1 MISAVM
7 YLCSERKL
15 AACRAANSRTC
26 RMLPFAS
33 LILVCLEC
41 LSCGSYGT
49 SSTPPPISVSVAPTS
64 ASVAVNQTKPF
75 TATVSYDSQNKGVT
89 WSLSCTGGSCG
100 SISPSPTANP
110 VTYTAPA
117 AVPNPA
123 TVTLI
128 STSVAD
134 GTKAATAT
142 ITVTATPPP
151 ISVTVSP
158 TSASVQVNQASSF
171 TATVQNDSQNKGVTW
186 SLSCTGSCGSLS
198 PSPTANPVTYTAP
211 ASVPG
216 STVTLTSTSV
226 ADGTKTAS
234 ATITV
239 TSAPPPISVTV
250 SPTSAS
256 VQVNQTSNFT
266 ATVQND
272 PLNKGVTWSL
282 AGTGCSGTACGT
294 LSAMSSPSGTPIT
307 YTAPAA
313 VPSPATVMLT
323 ATSVADISKSA
334 SSVINVLSSTGTNT
348 PTYANNGVSC
358 SNTQGI
364 ARSSYVCPLP
374 NVTGAGNAVVVFA
387 QWNNTVTATVKDD
400 KGNTYTQVACVAGNQ
415 EVCAYLALNVLA
427 GARVITITPSGSIN
441 FISAAAYEFYNVATS
456 SALDATCT
464 AIGTGATVTCGTP
477 INTTAANDLVL
488 FWATQDAAGP
498 ANTTWTA
505 GAAPWA
511 LRTADEWDNTAM
523 EYQVQPAAGSITPSM
538 TMSSTSGHFDGAG
551 LALKSVTAGTP
562 PPAGIRVA
570 YLQHNALPPNANGC
584 TASGCTGQV
593 HLQFPSTG
601 NLLVASWIGVAAY
614 DITGINSAPANT
626 WTSTGPAFGYGT
638 SGDNQIFFLASA
650 ASSTNGTLAV
660 TIASNDISGSTL
672 QLMDITGAAASPWDQ
687 TAGHIT
693 RSGSQSV
700 AGNVTACMITPS
712 SSNELVVTSIG
723 VDSNTIIGVSPG
735 NFLSAVPQPISSPDP
750 TDQNNG
756 WAIEYAST
764 ATSRTYVWATQGG
777 AVQQWASIAV
787 AFKAQ

>member
-100 SISPSPTANP
+100 SLSPSPTANP

-142 ITVTATPPP
+142 ITVTAT
-151 ISVTVSP
+151 
-158 TSASVQVNQASSF
+158 
-171 TATVQNDSQNKGVTW
+171 
-186 SLSCTGSCGSLS
+186 
-198 PSPTANPVTYTAP
+198 
-211 ASVPG
+211 
-216 STVTLTSTSV
+216 
-226 ADGTKTAS
+226 
-234 ATITV
+234 
-239 TSAPPPISVTV
+239 PPPISVTV

-400 KGNTYTQVACVAGNQ
+400 KGNTYTQAACVNHGLPLHVSNLQ
-415 EVCAYLALNVLA
+415 E
-427 GARVITITPSGSIN
+427 T
-441 FISAAAYEFYNVATS
+441 
-456 SALDATCT
+456 
-464 AIGTGATVTCGTP
+464 
-477 INTTAANDLVL
+477 
-488 FWATQDAAGP
+488 
-498 ANTTWTA
+498 
-505 GAAPWA
+505 
-511 LRTADEWDNTAM
+511 
-523 EYQVQPAAGSITPSM
+523 EYQ
-538 TMSSTSGHFDGAG
+538 F
-551 LALKSVTAGTP
+551 
-562 PPAGIRVA
+562 
-570 YLQHNALPPNANGC
+570 
-584 TASGCTGQV
+584 
-593 HLQFPSTG
+593 
-601 NLLVASWIGVAAY
+601 
-614 DITGINSAPANT
+614 
-626 WTSTGPAFGYGT
+626 
-638 SGDNQIFFLASA
+638 
-650 ASSTNGTLAV
+650 
-660 TIASNDISGSTL
+660 
-672 QLMDITGAAASPWDQ
+672 
-687 TAGHIT
+687 
-693 RSGSQSV
+693 
-700 AGNVTACMITPS
+700 
-712 SSNELVVTSIG
+712 
-723 VDSNTIIGVSPG
+723 
-735 NFLSAVPQPISSPDP
+735 
-750 TDQNNG
+750 
-756 WAIEYAST
+756 
-764 ATSRTYVWATQGG
+764 
-777 AVQQWASIAV
+777 
-787 AFKAQ
+787 